1 MSDTTH
7 KVDQRHLARAL
18 ALQKLF
24 SKLTHNQD
32 PLEIIDLIEE
42 LEAESIPVDD
52 KFIEQLT
59 SGVIDRLEKLDELIS
74 SYAPEWPI
82 AQIAPVDLIILR
94 LAIFEAFVG
103 KITPAKVAINEAIE
117 LAKEFGGENSKS
129 FINGVLGNIYRE
141 RYEDTTNGN

>member
-141 RYEDTTNGN
+141 RYEGTTNGY

>member
-32 PLEIIDLIEE
+32 PLDIVDLIEE